1 MDIFKNEEN
10 LGMVF
15 KNDCGKSDSVFKNTE
30 NLNVVFKNGNLLQVV
45 FKNMENLLN
54 SSALICCLAMIGG
67 KISRKNTNLKTKLL
81 ESQGGRIDDC
91 DLKNCSLEKLTE
103 KSIIIEA
110 KKRKSKIFE
119 KSIDSGKIKR
129 YYKYITREHH
139 KKFLGGF
146 NHE

>member
-1 MDIFKNEEN
+1 
-10 LGMVF
+10 MVF

-30 NLNVVFKNGNLLQVV
+30 NLNVVFKNRNLLQVV

-54 SSALICCLAMIGG
+54 SGALIRCLAMLGG

-91 DLKNCSLEKLTE
+91 DLKSSLEKLTE
-103 KSIIIEA
+103 KSIIIKA

-119 KSIDSGKIKR
+119 KSIDSGKIKQ

-139 KKFLGGF
+139 KKIFRRI
-146 NHE
+146 